1 MKKEFSKSWIGSRQP
16 RKQRKYLANAPLHIR
31 HKLLSVHLSKELR
44 KKYGKR
50 NFPVRK
56 GDAVKVFNGEYKK
69 KTGKIAEVNMGKLK
83 VLIDGIY
90 KSKKDG
96 TKIKVYFQPSNL
108 MIQELNLDD
117 KKRLE
122 ALNRKSSLKKTL
134 EKKVKASSL
143 DKSIVKDRNFSPEIS
158 AFPNKSRRNN
168 LKNSSVLDYNE
179 NPKNF
184 QTFALRGKASSNENL
199 KIAKDIK
206 IKKLPKEK

>member
-1 MKKEFSKSWIGSRQP
+1 MKAQFSKHWIGSRQP

-56 GDAVKVFNGEYKK
+56 GDVVKIFNGEYKK

-122 ALNRKSSLKKTL
+122 SINRKGTIKKDS
-134 EKKVKASSL
+134 EKKKKEEKKEKIERKEKVEK
-143 DKSIVKDRNFSPEIS
+143 KD
-158 AFPNKSRRNN
+158 
-168 LKNSSVLDYNE
+168 V
-179 NPKNF
+179 
-184 QTFALRGKASSNENL
+184 
-199 KIAKDIK
+199 K
-206 IKKLPKEK
+206 IKKLPKENK